1 MLKLIITYCSWGA
14 IHIPGKPAREDS
26 LCGKRCYLIYSARA
40 NFHIGVE
47 GNDVTHHGCVP
58 LTAITYLALCSID
71 LF

>member
-26 LCGKRCYLIYSARA
+26 LCGKHCYLIYSAHA

-47 GNDVTHHGCVP
+47 GNDVTHQW
-58 LTAITYLALCSID
+58 LCC
-71 LF
+71 FNCNHVFGTVQY